1 MEGDKKSMK
10 GNKTDGSSRQNLRCF
25 PLLHL
30 VRVEHI
36 EKVKLG
42 EHCTLGKLC
51 VLSCFLFDFCIERC
65 ATF

>member
-1 MEGDKKSMK
+1 MK
-10 GNKTDGSSRQNLRCF
+10 GNKIDGCSRQNLRCF

-51 VLSCFLFDFCIERC
+51 VLSCFSLIFALKDVPHFK
-65 ATF
+65 